1 MGRHRLPRLVLLLVV
16 TLALTACSERRPAG
30 RAAPAPSAGT
40 TAPAAPAVTATAAP
54 TPRAVVAVPQF
65 EPTSCPFTPA
75 RGHEEGRTLVC
86 GYVTVSEVHT
96 GPAGRT
102 IRLAV
107 AVFKA
112 RRGEGVPPLFWL
124 DGGPGGYSLDGIAA
138 QLTPALAAALA
149 GDRDLVVFDQ
159 RGVGYSQ
166 PSLTCTELL
175 DLKHAT
181 LNRRLSRAEDA
192 ELGRQAVQACHD
204 RLVAAGVN
212 LAAYTSAES
221 AADVDD
227 LRRALGYGQIN
238 LYGVSYG
245 TRLAL
250 TVMRDFPHILRAV
263 VLDSPVPLQANLY
276 ADVYSS
282 AQRAFDLLFQR
293 CAADAGCNAAY
304 PNLEDEFYA
313 LVRRLN
319 AAPVAVPFIH
329 PRTRAMYTYLL
340 TGDRLVSALFQ
351 MLYYG
356 SIIPDLPRTITALRD
371 GDPEPFV
378 RHYRDLLFYDQLSQG
393 MYLSVQCGEEARFT
407 TEAQVQQAARGVRPE
422 IGAQQGEGVGDD
434 WFLRACGLWGARPA
448 APVENEPVTSAV
460 PTLVLAG
467 EFDPIT
473 PPAYAEEAART
484 LRNAYLFVFP
494 GLGHGPGQSHPCPLL
509 LLRAFLQGP
518 SQRPQH
524 ACLGAMDGPAWVLRT
539 R

>member
-1 MGRHRLPRLVLLLVV
+1 MGRRRLPRLILLLVV
-16 TLALTACSERRPAG
+16 TLALAACSDRRPAERSAPAMG
-30 RAAPAPSAGT
+30 TAAPVAVAPSG
-40 TAPAAPAVTATAAP
+40 AATPEP
-54 TPRAVVAVPQF
+54 TPRAVVAVPRF

-86 GYVTVSEVHT
+86 GFVTVPEVHADP
-96 GPAGRT
+96 GGRT

-112 RRGEGVPPLFWL
+112 HRGEGVPPLFWL

-175 DLKHAT
+175 DLKYAT

-192 ELGRQAVQACHD
+192 ERGRQAVQACHD

-227 LRRALGYGQIN
+227 LRRALGYGEIN

-276 ADVYSS
+276 VDVYGS

-319 AAPVAVPFIH
+319 AAPVPVPFIH

-356 SIIPDLPRTITALRD
+356 SIIPDLPRTIIALRD
-371 GDPEPFV
+371 GDPAPFV

-407 TEAQVQQAARGVRPE
+407 STAEVQQAARRVRPE
-422 IGAQQGEGVGDD
+422 IGAQQGEGFGDD
-434 WFLRACGLWGARPA
+434 WFFRACGLWGARPA
-448 APVENEPVTSAV
+448 APIENEPVTSEV

-509 LLRAFLQGP
+509 LLRAFLQDPGR
-518 SQRPQH
+518 RPEH
-524 ACLGAMDGPAWVLRT
+524 ACLGALRGPTWVLRS

>member
-1 MGRHRLPRLVLLLVV
+1 MGRRRLLRLILLLAV
-16 TLALTACSERRPAG
+16 TLALAACSDRLPAEQAG
-30 RAAPAPSAGT
+30 PATSTAPPASVGPSA
-40 TAPAAPAVTATAAP
+40 TATAAP
-54 TPRAVVAVPQF
+54 TPRAAVPRF
-65 EPTSCPFTPA
+65 EPGPCPFAPA

-86 GYVTVSEVHT
+86 GSVTVPEVHAE
-96 GPAGRT
+96 PEGRT

-112 RRGEGVPPLFWL
+112 RRGEGALPLFWL

-166 PSLTCTELL
+166 PSLACTELL
-175 DLKHAT
+175 DLKYAT

-227 LRRALGYGQIN
+227 LRRALGYTQIN

-276 ADVYSS
+276 ADVYGS

-304 PNLEDEFYA
+304 PNLEEEFYA

-319 AAPVAVPFIH
+319 AAPVAVPFTH
-329 PRTRAMYTYLL
+329 PRTRATHEYLL

-356 SIIPDLPRTITALRD
+356 PIIPDLPRTIVALRD
-371 GDPEPFV
+371 GDLEPFV

-407 TEAQVQQAARGVRPE
+407 SAAEVQQAARRVRPE
-422 IGAQQGEGVGDD
+422 IGAQQGEGFGDD
-434 WFLRACGLWGARPA
+434 WFFRACGLWGARPA
-448 APVENEPVTSAV
+448 APIENEPVTSEV

-484 LRNAYLFVFP
+484 LRNGYLFVFP

-509 LLRAFLQGP
+509 LMRTFLQDPGR
-518 SQRPQH
+518 RPEH
-524 ACLGAMDGPAWVLRT
+524 ACLGALRGPTWVLRS